1 MKTREN
7 LSPPL
12 LLVVACH
19 GTFSTGTIIAAF
31 KNHGLLHSGLSAEI
45 TGIDIDGSHLS
56 FSFTVTN
63 KDKSDLL
70 VLDPEK
76 MGLNLFHYFTNAPV
90 FFNTS
95 QNKSYNCQIE
105 YQSPP
110 SGSTWES
117 DWLSEL
123 KSGAS

>member
-1 MKTREN
+1 
-7 LSPPL
+7 
-12 LLVVACH
+12 
-19 GTFSTGTIIAAF
+19 
-31 KNHGLLHSGLSAEI
+31 
-45 TGIDIDGSHLS
+45 
-56 FSFTVTN
+56 
-63 KDKSDLL
+63 
-70 VLDPEK
+70 